1 MEDVDR
7 YPETDFNLRAADAA
21 PDCEAEVAAAR
32 CVGGV
37 TCGVVGLFAG
47 AIAMGLAWALTGG
60 LIGELVLF
68 RVGIGISFAAGML
81 TAGALMYLAPGPW
94 VATDPEETTMVGRPW
109 KFDAAGLAAE
119 ETKADA
125 ATAAAR
131 GDRETAAEMF
141 AAEVHGRLD
150 PDVRGRM
157 AAIDPG
163 GLITLIANAIISIIQ
178 ACKQKPTRAA
188 LEAYRARPGSLRSIM
203 LRHRIARRFPPALG
217 DDRHALAAGI
227 VENGVRNLDS
237 ELWAA
242 AFPAGEESDQ

>member
-1 MEDVDR
+1 VEDVDR

-68 RVGIGISFAAGML
+68 RVGMGISFAAGML

-94 VATDPEETTMVGRPW
+94 VTTDPEETTMAGRPW

-125 ATAAAR
+125 ATAAAP

-141 AAEVHGRLD
+141 AAEVHGRLE

-217 DDRHALAAGI
+217 DDRHALATGI